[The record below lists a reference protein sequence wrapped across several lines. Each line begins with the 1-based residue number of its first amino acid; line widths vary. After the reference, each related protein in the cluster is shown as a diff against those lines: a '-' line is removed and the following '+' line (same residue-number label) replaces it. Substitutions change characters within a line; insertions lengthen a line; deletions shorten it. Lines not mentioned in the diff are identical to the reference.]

1 MRSNIPI
8 ISKYLHKRKIFSF
21 AYKAK
26 SNILLCARDTP
37 KTRGPEVKNK
47 RMDRNIKCRLKPR
60 SRVAVLISD
69 KVEFKPQSIME
80 PKKG

>member
-1 MRSNIPI
+1 MT
-8 ISKYLHKRKIFSF
+8 YLHKRRIFSF

-26 SNILLCARDTP
+26 SNILLYARDAP

-47 RMDRNIKCRLKPR
+47 RMDRNIKCKLKPQ

-69 KVEFKPQSIME
+69 KMKFKPQSIME
-80 PKKG
+80 TKKG